1 METKENELKRFLQ
14 IFNILLTGQI
24 FHLVE
29 AFVSSGF
36 SPFITVIKMLELQNL
51 TMSLNLP
58 RRQVK
63 HKARRTELDVPSMSN
78 CH

>member
-36 SPFITVIKMLELQNL
+36 SPFITG
-51 TMSLNLP
+51 
-58 RRQVK
+58 
-63 HKARRTELDVPSMSN
+63 D
-78 CH
+78 